1 MPPSS
6 ATDAVSTT
14 MRVSVLPGSRASP
27 VQASR
32 SAALIASTPA
42 ARPRRPSSS
51 WRLLVGDAPVEQ
63 RDRAIGARGDAG
75 VVRREDERKADLV
88 LQRRDQ
94 VEHAGTRV
102 GVELTG
108 RLVA

>member
-32 SAALIASTPA
+32 SVALIASTPA

-51 WRLLVGDAPVEQ
+51 WRLLAGEAPVEQ
-63 RDRAIGARGDAG
+63 RDRAVGARGDVG
-75 VVRREDERKADLV
+75 VVRREDEREAELV
-88 LQRRDQ
+88 LERGDE
-94 VEHAGTRV
+94 VEHAGA
-102 GVELTG
+102 G
-108 RLVA
+108 